1 MPEFTIERL
10 TTADAERLREVRLRA
25 LTDAPDAFGSTY
37 EREAAF
43 PMETW
48 ADRLANPDAAYF
60 AATSGGEIHGMVCG
74 LAERPEQVHLLSMW
88 VAPEARGAK
97 VGSRLVD
104 EVVAWAR
111 GRQAQEVEL
120 WAVDVNAAARGLYAA
135 KGFLPTGEVMAL
147 PSNPA
152 LLDSQYVLSLVF
164 RAARAEDVPAVVA
177 LIADDAVAA
186 LRTGAY
192 GPAHEAAFAAI
203 QADPNN
209 ELIVA
214 ELKGEIVGTMQLTYI
229 PGISRNGATRLQVE
243 AVRVAAH
250 LRGQGWGRRMM
261 EWAHAKGRARG
272 CVMVQ
277 LTSDKQR
284 EDAHR
289 FYRSLGYSQSHEGFK
304 LPLTPG

>member
-25 LTDAPDAFGSTY
+25 LADSPDAFGSTY

-43 PMETW
+43 PAEKW
-48 ADRLANPDAAYF
+48 IERLENPDSVFF
-60 AATSGGEIHGMVCG
+60 AATADGAIHGMVYG
-74 LAERPEQVHLLSMW
+74 LAERPEHVHLLSMW

-104 EVVAWAR
+104 EVIAWAR
-111 GRQAQEVEL
+111 GRQAEEVEL
-120 WAVDVNAAARGLYAA
+120 WAVDVNTAARALYAG
-135 KGFLPTGEVMAL
+135 KGFVPTGKVMGL
-147 PSNPA
+147 PSNPS
-152 LLDSQYVLSLVF
+152 LQDSQYVLSLVF
-164 RAARAEDVPAVVA
+164 REARAEDVPAVVA

-186 LRTGAY
+186 RRTGTY
-192 GPAHEAAFAAI
+192 GPAHESAFAAI

-250 LRGQGWGRRMM
+250 LRGQGWGRKMM

-284 EDAHR
+284 EEAHR
-289 FYRSLGYSQSHEGFK
+289 FYRSLGYAQSHEGFK
-304 LPLTPG
+304 LPLTPA